1 MTHLSRYW
9 KSITIDIMITIET
22 ITFVHDGPTALEVDL
37 LKVGAEARQVEQGK
51 VADVETALRHGGV
64 KMNMIA

>member
-1 MTHLSRYW
+1 
-9 KSITIDIMITIET
+9 MITIET
-22 ITFVHDGPTALEVDL
+22 ITFVHDGPAPLEVDL
-37 LKVGAEARQVEQGK
+37 LQVGAEPRQVEQGK

>member
-1 MTHLSRYW
+1 
-9 KSITIDIMITIET
+9 MIAIT

-37 LKVGAEARQVEQGK
+37 LEVGAEPRQVEQGK

-64 KMNMIA
+64 KINMVASKIKSKWQ

>member
-9 KSITIDIMITIET
+9 KSITIDIMIAIT

-37 LKVGAEARQVEQGK
+37 LEVGAEPRQVEQGK
-51 VADVETALRHGGV
+51 VADVETALRYGEV
-64 KMNMIA
+64 MITRKKG